1 MSRWRR
7 QQRKRAVQ
15 RRWLEKRF
23 AQFQEIFAEEMRKA
37 MADMLIPSPASP
49 SPSPRDAL
57 AKLRASLKNYIGDP
71 PKLGPS
77 ELVTLENLY
86 R

>member
-7 QQRKRAVQ
+7 QQRKRAGL

-23 AQFQEIFAEEMRKA
+23 AQFQELFAEEMRKA
-37 MADMLIPSPASP
+37 MADMLIQLPASP
-49 SPSPRDAL
+49 APSPREAL
-57 AKLRASLKNYIGDP
+57 AKLRASLEKYIGDP

-77 ELVTLENLY
+77 ELVKLEDLY